1 MITKSQRSASQSDPD
16 SLRWQALSSR
26 EKLEEFSELTQSP
39 YWQFLPEEVKST
51 IRSLLDH

>member
-1 MITKSQRSASQSDPD
+1 MITKPLPPATHLDPD
-16 SLRWQALSSR
+16 FQRWQTLSSR

-39 YWQFLPEEVKST
+39 YWQFLPDEIKST